1 MSTHAVN
8 PALAPSLLSAGKLST
23 PRARTTG
30 PAFADQLAEATRAV
44 QVSTGPAVQVP
55 TGSAVLFSGHATE
68 RLAQRGVSLDASQMR
83 RLEHS
88 VSQAASKG
96 SRSALVLVDR
106 VAMIVA
112 VPERTVVTAMPTD
125 QAGQGIFTNIDAA
138 VVA

>member
-1 MSTHAVN
+1 VSTHAIN
-8 PALAPSLLSAGKLST
+8 PALSPSLLSTGAAS
-23 PRARTTG
+23 PSRAPKTG
-30 PAFADQLAEATRAV
+30 PVFADQLAQAARAV
-44 QVSTGPAVQVP
+44 H
-55 TGSAVLFSGHATE
+55 FSGHATA
-68 RLAQRGVSLDASQMR
+68 RLAQRGLSLDASQVR

-88 VSQAASKG
+88 VTQAAQKG

>member
-1 MSTHAVN
+1 MSTHAIN
-8 PALAPSLLSAGKLST
+8 PALAPSLLSTSSVSS
-23 PRARTTG
+23 PRPRTTG
-30 PAFADQLAEATRAV
+30 SAFADTLAEATRAV
-44 QVSTGPAVQVP
+44 H
-55 TGSAVLFSGHATE
+55 FSGHATE

>member
-1 MSTHAVN
+1 MTAHAVN
-8 PALAPSLLSAGKLST
+8 PALAPSLLSTSPSST
-23 PRARTTG
+23 VRAHAPSG
-30 PAFADQLAEATRAV
+30 PAFADKLAEATRTV
-44 QVSTGPAVQVP
+44 R
-55 TGSAVLFSGHATE
+55 FSGHATE

>member
-1 MSTHAVN
+1 VSTHAIN
-8 PALAPSLLSAGKLST
+8 PALSPSLLSSGTAS
-23 PRARTTG
+23 PSRAQKTG
-30 PAFADQLAEATRAV
+30 PAFADQLAEAARAV
-44 QVSTGPAVQVP
+44 HLSTGP
-55 TGSAVLFSGHATE
+55 VLFSGHATE

-88 VSQAASKG
+88 VTQAAQKG

-112 VPERTVVTAMPTD
+112 VPERTVVTAIPTD

>member
-1 MSTHAVN
+1 MSTNSIN
-8 PALAPSLLSAGKLST
+8 PALSPSLLSAGTPST
-23 PRARTTG
+23 PRARTTTG
-30 PAFADQLAEATRAV
+30 PAFADKLAEATRAV
-44 QVSTGPAVQVP
+44 T
-55 TGSAVLFSGHATE
+55 FSGHARE

-88 VSQAASKG
+88 VSQAAGKG

-112 VPERTVVTAMPTD
+112 VPERTVITAMPTD

>member
-1 MSTHAVN
+1 VSTPAIN
-8 PALAPSLLSAGKLST
+8 PALSPSLLTTSNVSA
-23 PRARTTG
+23 PRVRTTG
-30 PAFADQLAEATRAV
+30 PAFADQLAAATSALQLSSGRDAV
-44 QVSTGPAVQVP
+44 Q
-55 TGSAVLFSGHATE
+55 FSGHATE

-88 VSQAASKG
+88 VTQAAQKG

>member
-1 MSTHAVN
+1 VSTQAIN
-8 PALAPSLLSAGKLST
+8 PALSPSLLSAGSVST

-30 PAFADQLAEATRAV
+30 PAFADKLAEATRAV
-44 QVSTGPAVQVP
+44 A
-55 TGSAVLFSGHATE
+55 FSGHASE
-68 RLAQRGVSLDASQMR
+68 RLAQRGITLDPSQLR

>member
-1 MSTHAVN
+1 MSTHAIN
-8 PALAPSLLSAGKLST
+8 PALSPSLLPTSNVSP
-23 PRARTTG
+23 PRAHKTG
-30 PAFADQLAEATRAV
+30 PAFADQLAQAARAV
-44 QVSTGPAVQVP
+44 H
-55 TGSAVLFSGHATE
+55 FSGHASE
-68 RLAQRGVSLDASQMR
+68 RLAQRGVSLDASQVR

>member
-1 MSTHAVN
+1 MTTHGVN
-8 PALAPSLLSAGKLST
+8 PALAPSLLSSGNVSA
-23 PRARTTG
+23 PRTRTTG
-30 PAFADQLAEATRAV
+30 PAFADQLKEATRAV
-44 QVSTGPAVQVP
+44 H
-55 TGSAVLFSGHATE
+55 FSGHATE
-68 RLAQRGVSLDASQMR
+68 RLAQRGVTLDASQMR

-88 VSQAASKG
+88 VTQAASKG

>member
-1 MSTHAVN
+1 MSTQAVN
-8 PALAPSLLSAGKLST
+8 PALAPSLLSTSPAAA
-23 PRARTTG
+23 PRARTSG
-30 PAFADQLAEATRAV
+30 PAFADQLARATRAV
-44 QVSTGPAVQVP
+44 R
-55 TGSAVLFSGHATE
+55 FSGHASE
-68 RLAQRGVSLDASQMR
+68 RLAQRGITLDAAQLH
-83 RLEHS
+83 RLEQS
-88 VSQAASKG
+88 VSQAAGKG

>member
-1 MSTHAVN
+1 ME
-8 PALAPSLLSAGKLST
+8 LIGEAGIDVMCVCIGDFFT
-23 PRARTTG
+23 MG
-30 PAFADQLAEATRAV
+30 PEDATRAV
-44 QVSTGPAVQVP
+44 R
-55 TGSAVLFSGHATE
+55 FSGHASE

>member
-1 MSTHAVN
+1 MTTHVVN
-8 PALAPSLLSAGKLST
+8 PALAPSLLSTGNVST
-23 PRARTTG
+23 PRARTAG

-44 QVSTGPAVQVP
+44 R
-55 TGSAVLFSGHATE
+55 FSGHAAE
-68 RLAQRGVSLDASQMR
+68 RLAQRGVSLDAAQMR

>member
-1 MSTHAVN
+1 MSTHAIN
-8 PALAPSLLSAGKLST
+8 PALSPSLLSTGAAS
-23 PRARTTG
+23 PSRAPTTG
-30 PAFADQLAEATRAV
+30 SAFADQLAQAARAV
-44 QVSTGPAVQVP
+44 H
-55 TGSAVLFSGHATE
+55 FSGHATE
-68 RLAQRGVSLDASQMR
+68 RLAQRGVSLDASQVR

-88 VSQAASKG
+88 VTQAAQKG

>member
-1 MSTHAVN
+1 VSTHAIN
-8 PALAPSLLSAGKLST
+8 PALSPSLLSTGAASPSRVPK
-23 PRARTTG
+23 TG
-30 PAFADQLAEATRAV
+30 PAFADQLARA
-44 QVSTGPAVQVP
+44 QTSHLSTGDVAVH
-55 TGSAVLFSGHATE
+55 FSGHATE
-68 RLAQRGVSLDASQMR
+68 RLAQRGVSLDASQVR

-88 VSQAASKG
+88 VTQAAQKG

>member
-1 MSTHAVN
+1 M
-8 PALAPSLLSAGKLST
+8 LSRSSPVRMRT

-44 QVSTGPAVQVP
+44 R
-55 TGSAVLFSGHATE
+55 FSGHATE

-83 RLEHS
+83 RLEAS
-88 VSQAASKG
+88 VSQAAEKG

>member
-1 MSTHAVN
+1 MSTHAIN
-8 PALAPSLLSAGKLST
+8 PALAPSLLSTSPVST
-23 PRARTTG
+23 PRARTTTG
-30 PAFADQLAEATRAV
+30 PAFADQLAEAARAV
-44 QVSTGPAVQVP
+44 Q
-55 TGSAVLFSGHATE
+55 FSGHASE
-68 RLAQRGVSLDASQMR
+68 RLAQRGVKLDASQLR

-125 QAGQGIFTNIDAA
+125 QAGQGVFTNIDAA

>member
-1 MSTHAVN
+1 VSTHAIN
-8 PALAPSLLSAGKLST
+8 PALSPSLLATGAASPS
-23 PRARTTG
+23 RAQKTG
-30 PAFADQLAEATRAV
+30 PAFADQLAQATR
-44 QVSTGPAVQVP
+44 
-55 TGSAVLFSGHATE
+55 AVLFSGHATE
-68 RLAQRGVSLDASQMR
+68 RLAQRGVSLDASQVR

-88 VSQAASKG
+88 VTQAAQKG

-125 QAGQGIFTNIDAA
+125 QTGQGIFTNIDAA

>member
-1 MSTHAVN
+1 M
-8 PALAPSLLSAGKLST
+8 
-23 PRARTTG
+23 
-30 PAFADQLAEATRAV
+30 
-44 QVSTGPAVQVP
+44 
-55 TGSAVLFSGHATE
+55 LFSGHATE

-112 VPERTVVTAMPTD
+112 VPERTVVTAIPTD

>member
-1 MSTHAVN
+1 M
-8 PALAPSLLSAGKLST
+8 PAT
-23 PRARTTG
+23 RTRTTG
-30 PAFADQLAEATRAV
+30 PAFADQLAEATRTV
-44 QVSTGPAVQVP
+44 R
-55 TGSAVLFSGHATE
+55 FSGHASE

-88 VSQAASKG
+88 VSQAAQKG

>member
-1 MSTHAVN
+1 VSTQAVN
-8 PALAPSLLSAGKLST
+8 PALAPSLLSTGLAPT
-23 PRARTTG
+23 TRARSTG

-44 QVSTGPAVQVP
+44 R
-55 TGSAVLFSGHATE
+55 FSGHASE

>member
-1 MSTHAVN
+1 VNTHSIN
-8 PALAPSLLSAGKLST
+8 PALAPSLLPAGISAPTRAAST
-23 PRARTTG
+23 
-30 PAFADQLAEATRAV
+30 PAFADQLADAKRAV
-44 QVSTGPAVQVP
+44 T
-55 TGSAVLFSGHATE
+55 FSGHASD
-68 RLAQRGVSLDASQMR
+68 RLARRGVTLDASQMR

-88 VSQAASKG
+88 VTQAAGKG

>member
-1 MSTHAVN
+1 VSTHAIN
-8 PALAPSLLSAGKLST
+8 PALSPSLLSTNPGST
-23 PRARTTG
+23 PCARTTG

-44 QVSTGPAVQVP
+44 R
-55 TGSAVLFSGHATE
+55 FSGHATE

-83 RLEHS
+83 RLEAS
-88 VSQAASKG
+88 VSQAAEKG

>member
-1 MSTHAVN
+1 VSTQAIN
-8 PALAPSLLSAGKLST
+8 PALAPSLLSTGLAPTTRSH
-23 PRARTTG
+23 TTG

-44 QVSTGPAVQVP
+44 R
-55 TGSAVLFSGHATE
+55 FSGHARE
-68 RLAQRGVSLDASQMR
+68 RLAQRGVSLDAAQMR